1 MKRMKFSEVEEASW
15 EELKPYLDT
24 CLIPYTGL
32 TGKENP
38 MQATAALERLRD
50 FMDLA
55 EIPFKGRMITY
66 PAFQYGLQQDLSLLN
81 EICGHVKSTG
91 FKHVVVM
98 SADCVLSKEELPE
111 VDLILSRPEM
121 EEQESGTLA
130 LSVRSQI
137 QNLWN
142 PAYLT

>member
-1 MKRMKFSEVEEASW
+1 MKFSEVDEASW
-15 EELKPYLDT
+15 QELQPYFDT

-32 TGKENP
+32 TGMENP

-50 FMDLA
+50 FMDLV

-66 PAFQYGLQQDLSLLN
+66 PAFQYGLQQDLSLFN
-81 EICGHVKSTG
+81 EICRNVKGTG

-98 SADCVLSKEELPE
+98 SADCMLREEELPE
-111 VDLILSRPEM
+111 ADLILSRLAM
-121 EEQESGTLA
+121 NEQEGKELTA
-130 LSVRSQI
+130 AVQAKI

-142 PAYLT
+142 PAHLTQM

>member
-1 MKRMKFSEVEEASW
+1 MKFSEVEEASW
-15 EELKPYLDT
+15 PELQPYLDT

-55 EIPFKGRMITY
+55 EVPFKGRMITY

-81 EICGHVKSTG
+81 EICKHVKETG

-98 SADCVLSKEELPE
+98 SADCILHREELPA
-111 VDLILSRPEM
+111 VDLILSRQDMNEL
-121 EEQESGTLA
+121 EGRELA
-130 LSVRSQI
+130 SRVQAQI